1 MHIVHLKK
9 FLSND
14 SSTREVQNFSIASQI
29 VAGNYPFSNP
39 LVKRV

>member
-14 SSTREVQNFSIASQI
+14 SSTREVQNFLIASQLLEVI
-29 VAGNYPFSNP
+29 HSQTR
-39 LVKRV
+39 L